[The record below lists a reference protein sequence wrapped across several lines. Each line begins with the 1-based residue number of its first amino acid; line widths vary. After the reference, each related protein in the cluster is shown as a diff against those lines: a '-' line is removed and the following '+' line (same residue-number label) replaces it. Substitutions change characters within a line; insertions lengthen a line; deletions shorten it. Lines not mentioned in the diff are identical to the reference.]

1 MALSLFSDLGWVA
14 SELQDE
20 RQSNLGWSNGFA
32 LNYVLPIGPV
42 GLVVAHQT
50 IQPSYHV
57 DYVQRPVVGRSRH
70 DNWVESS
77 DGRRPDPRARWAGR
91 S

>member
-57 DYVQRPVVGRSRH
+57 DYVQRPEPTDYQLVTLPNALHRIGYHLTMGYVF
-70 DNWVESS
+70 
-77 DGRRPDPRARWAGR
+77 
-91 S
+91 